1 MTPGTQMILEITPE
15 EGGSVAGN
23 TQTAAAAAATEGMKM
38 TAEKEPRKLS
48 AEFVAAAGRA
58 TVTAAGSREAD
69 SVDAAGLW
77 TAAEDM
83 ELGTADGAAGTA
95 AENMQAAMSEVVEVE
110 TEAVAAADKKAESE
124 GSGMEAAENM
134 EAAAAGDEGFAGCN
148 MESGFAAHTHWDP
161 AVHKAESA
169 VHTRCCSLYF
179 ASCFAFPWD
188 ISGESAAHTAVRDS
202 HVLAV
207 APPEVPAV
215 VCMGCFLRMAEAS
228 SSPSDPL
235 GLKAAGSC
243 RGSARCRCCSRG
255 SWARGGSSAG
265 LRRPRPS
272 PGCCP
277 RRTARPYPRLP
288 GLWLLLLLLRPL
300 LLPRPAA
307 RRYSRPRGTPGS
319 RGRSWGR

>member
-1 MTPGTQMILEITPE
+1 MPGTRMSLEITPE
-15 EGGSVAGN
+15 EGGSVAGSM
-23 TQTAAAAAATEGMKM
+23 QTAAAAAVTEGMKM

-48 AEFVAAAGRA
+48 AEFAAAAGRV

-69 SVDAAGLW
+69 SVDVAGLW

-83 ELGTADGAAGTA
+83 ELGTADGVAGTA
-95 AENMQAAMSEVVEVE
+95 AENTQAAMSEVVEVE

-124 GSGMEAAENM
+124 GSGMEAAENT
-134 EAAAAGDEGFAGCN
+134 EAAAVGDEGFAGCN
-148 MESGFAAHTHWDP
+148 MESGFAAHMHWVP
-161 AVHKAESA
+161 AVHKEESA
-169 VHTRCCSLYF
+169 VHMRCCPLYF

-188 ISGESAAHTAVRDS
+188 ISGESVAHTAVLDS

-207 APPEVPAV
+207 APPEVPVA
-215 VCMGCFLRMAEAS
+215 VCMGCFLHTAEAS

-243 RGSARCRCCSRG
+243 RGSVLRRRRRCSRG

-265 LRRPRPS
+265 PRRTPRPS

-277 RRTARPYPRLP
+277 RRTARPSP
-288 GLWLLLLLLRPL
+288 LRPGPWRR
-300 LLPRPAA
+300 LPRPAA